1 MSLYSDDGDV
11 HELYSHPTMLE
22 VFAQDALEVVYLERQ
37 IKPFSADK
45 SLNLDML
52 LTFLES
58 VYHSFLGLVFQHV

>member
-1 MSLYSDDGDV
+1 
-11 HELYSHPTMLE
+11 MLE

-37 IKPFSADK
+37 FKPFSADK

-58 VYHSFLGLVFQHV
+58 VYHSFLGPVFQHF